1 MASYRHCAVAL
12 LLCAAASSA
21 AGSRLLLQATASDAY
36 SGYKCFYNAAKS
48 TCVSNVFYAMT
59 LSSSTTPTD
68 M

>member
-1 MASYRHCAVAL
+1 MASIRHVSIAL

-21 AGSRLLLQATASDAY
+21 AAARLLLAPASDAY

-59 LSSSTTPTD
+59 LSNPTAPAD